1 MKNPAKTTFWLL
13 VCLSG
18 LWSLAACTQPAP
30 PEPTATVP
38 AIASPSSEPT
48 ATPTVAAADT
58 ESVVAVDE
66 WLADLAY
73 FRERIDQ
80 LHPNPY
86 YRVPAATYDAKLA
99 ALAADL
105 PNLSETEIIVRL
117 TEIMAF
123 VDGHSSIHL
132 LDDPVN
138 FQLYPLQFYSF
149 ADGVFLINA
158 QAPFEEYIGGQLLR
172 VGNRPVAAALAA
184 LQPYI
189 PHDNPMTIRQ
199 SEPFWLIRPEFLQT
213 LGIIGDADAPAFLI
227 KLADGSQHTL
237 NPSPI
242 SSETYS
248 AWLDG
253 PATGLPL
260 RPGTLYLQNRDQ
272 RNWSTYLADSQTL
285 YIQYNQVLGST
296 SRLIDD
302 INQVLANETVERVV
316 LDIRLNGGGNNNR
329 YGDLLALVSSHPQ
342 INRPGHFFT
351 IIGRQTF
358 SAATNLATELENQT
372 ETIFVGE
379 PTGGSPNLYGDTVV
393 SRLPNAG
400 IAFAV
405 SNRYWQFS
413 TPDDTR
419 VWLPPD
425 IPVELSSTDFFN
437 DHDPALATILAY
449 TPSP

>member
-1 MKNPAKTTFWLL
+1 
-13 VCLSG
+13 
-18 LWSLAACTQPAP
+18 
-30 PEPTATVP
+30 
-38 AIASPSSEPT
+38 
-48 ATPTVAAADT
+48 
-58 ESVVAVDE
+58 
-66 WLADLAY
+66 
-73 FRERIDQ
+73 
-80 LHPNPY
+80 
-86 YRVPAATYDAKLA
+86 
-99 ALAADL
+99 
-105 PNLSETEIIVRL
+105 
-117 TEIMAF
+117 
-123 VDGHSSIHL
+123 
-132 LDDPVN
+132 
-138 FQLYPLQFYSF
+138 
-149 ADGVFLINA
+149 
-158 QAPFEEYIGGQLLR
+158 
-172 VGNRPVAAALAA
+172 
-184 LQPYI
+184 
-189 PHDNPMTIRQ
+189 
-199 SEPFWLIRPEFLQT
+199 
-213 LGIIGDADAPAFLI
+213 PAFLI
-227 KLADGSQHTL
+227 ELADGSQHTL